1 MSKLT
6 ASASSESIPS
16 QTEAVDAYM
25 KKLKHPMKE
34 AAELLREI
42 FTGIDKKIGEEI
54 AWNAPSFYYTG
65 KMKPFAPK
73 EYRRFIA
80 GMNFFKKDCI
90 RLIFL
95 RGDLANDKTGLL
107 EGDYKDGR
115 RLAYF
120 HSIDEIKARK
130 KDLVKVVKEILK
142 KMEK

>member
-25 KKLKHPMKE
+25 KKLKHPMKA

-42 FTGIDKKIGEEI
+42 FTAIDKNIGEEI

-73 EYRRFIA
+73 EYKRFIA

-95 RGDLANDKTGLL
+95 RGDLANDKSGLL

-120 HSIDEIKARK
+120 HSIDEIKERK
-130 KDLVKVVKEILK
+130 KDLVKVVREILK